1 MRYSIVCLLL
11 SVFTQACAHASD
23 FRLLSIDSIIVLI
36 DELWGDTCIISDPP
50 VTCLTFRE
58 YSQTKRYVLRSGDS
72 GTTFRH
78 LCDELDVLPKCQ
90 QGKAPMDVRCKMYFF
105 SSDTVMFTAC
115 VDRYKTLLDGEYYL
129 TTKRLHKVIDEM
141 AKMRETGVADHV
153 KACDKHEIVAGKDS
167 LLCFLQKRIL
177 LLFECSAKADSVDV
191 LLSCMADGKGRNV
204 RAYVSQVLIDGVR
217 MKVPEAFAEELKG
230 FINKVVRW
238 NENKE
243 RTIFDL
249 MPIRVSFSLNEK
261 KKDDKST
268 VD

>member
-1 MRYSIVCLLL
+1 MG
-11 SVFTQACAHASD
+11 
-23 FRLLSIDSIIVLI
+23 IDSVLVLV
-36 DELWGDTCIISDPP
+36 DEHWGDTCILSDPP

-72 GTTFRH
+72 GMTFRH

-129 TTKRLHKVIDEM
+129 TTKRLHKVIGEI
-141 AKMRETGVADHV
+141 AKMRETGAADYV
-153 KACDKHEIVAGKDS
+153 KTCDKHEIVAGKDS
-167 LLCFLQKRIL
+167 LLCFLQKRIP
-177 LLFECSAKADSVDV
+177 LLFGCSAKAGSVDV

-204 RAYVSQVLIDGVR
+204 RAYVSQVLIDGVK
-217 MKVPEAFAEELKG
+217 MKIPEVFAEELKG

-261 KKDDKST
+261 TNDDKST